1 MASSSGSGSSGTA
14 ERPRSLLRCGVAT
27 TFDDAAS
34 ELFRAPHATFVA
46 ERKRL
51 AADLKTAGDKAGA
64 TRIGK
69 LNRPPISAWAVN
81 QLWWQEREAFDKL
94 LETAERLRDGD
105 LGGTAAHREALTT
118 LRSKAAAIL
127 TAADHSA
134 TESTLRR
141 IQTTLSAIAATGNF
155 DPDPPGQL
163 TDDRDPPG
171 FEAAG
176 IPGLAASVPKS
187 AKHDDDDDDDD
198 DKDKDGKATKRAQSD
213 DKRRADAEAAAE
225 KAEAASERRRAEE
238 AKAKKA
244 TERHRHE
251 AALRTAE
258 GDVARRQRDVD
269 RLRTAVEEA
278 EAALEKSKGIVV
290 DLEAKL
296 AEMSDEA

>member
-1 MASSSGSGSSGTA
+1 M
-14 ERPRSLLRCGVAT
+14 
-27 TFDDAAS
+27 TFDDAVG

-51 AADLKTAGDKAGA
+51 AADLKAAGDKTGA
-64 TRIGK
+64 TKLGK

-94 LETAERLRDGD
+94 FETAERLRDGD
-105 LGGTAAHREALTT
+105 LGGTAAHREALTA
-118 LRSKAAAIL
+118 LRTKASEVL

-141 IQTTLSAIAATGNF
+141 IQTTLSAIAATGSF
-155 DPDPPGQL
+155 DPDSPGQL

-176 IPGLAASVPKS
+176 IPGLAASVPK
-187 AKHDDDDDDDD
+187 AKQEDEAPDD
-198 DKDKDGKATKRAQSD
+198 KATKRAQSE
-213 DKRRADAEAAAE
+213 DKRRADATAAAE
-225 KAEAASERRRAEE
+225 KAEAAAERRRGEE
-238 AKAKKA
+238 AKAKKLA
-244 TERHRHE
+244 ERHRHE

-269 RLRTAVEEA
+269 RLRSAVEEA
-278 EAALEKSKGIVV
+278 EAALEKSKSIVT

-296 AEMSDEA
+296 AEMSDED

>member
-1 MASSSGSGSSGTA
+1 M
-14 ERPRSLLRCGVAT
+14 VAT
-27 TFDDAAS
+27 NFDDAAS
-34 ELFRAPHATFVA
+34 ELFRAPHATFVT

-51 AADLKTAGDKAGA
+51 AGDLKTAGDKAGA
-64 TRIGK
+64 TRITK

-118 LRSKAAAIL
+118 LRTKAAAIL
-127 TAADHSA
+127 TGADHSA

-176 IPGLAASVPKS
+176 IPGLAASVSRP
-187 AKHDDDDDDDD
+187 AKADEEHPAAADD
-198 DKDKDGKATKRAQSD
+198 KATKRAQSD
-213 DKRRADAEAAAE
+213 DKRRTDAAAAAERAEAAA
-225 KAEAASERRRAEE
+225 ERRRAEE
-238 AKAKKA
+238 AKAKKLA
-244 TERHRHE
+244 ERHRHE

-269 RLRTAVEEA
+269 RLRAAVGEA
-278 EAALEKSKGIVV
+278 EAALEKSMGIVV
-290 DLEAKL
+290 DLESKL
-296 AEMSDEA
+296 AEITDE